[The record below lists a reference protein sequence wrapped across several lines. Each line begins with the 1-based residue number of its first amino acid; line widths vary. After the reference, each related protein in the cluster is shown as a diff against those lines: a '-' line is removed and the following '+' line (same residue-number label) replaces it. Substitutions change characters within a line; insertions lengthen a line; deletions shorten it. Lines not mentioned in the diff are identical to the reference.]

1 LNISQETH
9 IFAKNYELRE
19 SFNMAEKMAEKNSD
33 IKSKRLHK
41 QTISFNEKEF
51 KVIVQFIDKYKIKN
65 KSKFFRESII
75 ATILQKLED
84 DYPTLF

>member
-1 LNISQETH
+1 MNISQETH

-19 SFNMAEKMAEKNSD
+19 SFNMAEKNSD